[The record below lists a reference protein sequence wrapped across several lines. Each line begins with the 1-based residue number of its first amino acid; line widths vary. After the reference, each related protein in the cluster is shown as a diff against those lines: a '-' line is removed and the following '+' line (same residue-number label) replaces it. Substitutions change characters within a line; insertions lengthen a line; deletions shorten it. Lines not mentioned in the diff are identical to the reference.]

1 MTKVIKQK
9 DKYLI
14 FDTFVRDLDVVT
26 QVETTSYIN
35 LATEFLDVQDAA
47 EYVKYARNSG
57 YDTSDYTVVDKDQML
72 ADQKAAE
79 ENAKDAKLKALWD
92 SSNEEAKRALL
103 SGIKEEERE
112 EFLVKVGDT
121 SGITAYTKEEIAER
135 RIQRLEKTLGIEFT
149 EEQKQILRTKEDF

>member
-9 DKYLI
+9 DKYLV
-14 FDTFVRDLDVVT
+14 FETFVRDLDIIT
-26 QVETTSYIN
+26 QVEPTSYIN
-35 LATEFLDVQDAA
+35 LATEFMDVQDAA
-47 EYVKYARNSG
+47 DYVRIARNSG
-57 YDTSDYTVVDKDQML
+57 YDTSDYVVVDKDEIAKQEK
-72 ADQKAAE
+72 QAE
-79 ENAKDAKLKALWD
+79 EDAKNAKLKALWD

-103 SGIKEEERE
+103 SSIKEDKRE

-121 SGITAYTKEEIAER
+121 SGITAYTKEEIADR

>member
-103 SGIKEEERE
+103 SGIKEEERK

>member
-35 LATEFLDVQDAA
+35 LATEFIDVQDAA

-79 ENAKDAKLKALWD
+79 ENAKDTKLKALWD
-92 SSNEEAKRALL
+92 SSDEEAKRALL

>member
-35 LATEFLDVQDAA
+35 LATEFIDVQDAA

-92 SSNEEAKRALL
+92 SSNEEAKRVLL

>member
-35 LATEFLDVQDAA
+35 LATEFIDVQDAA